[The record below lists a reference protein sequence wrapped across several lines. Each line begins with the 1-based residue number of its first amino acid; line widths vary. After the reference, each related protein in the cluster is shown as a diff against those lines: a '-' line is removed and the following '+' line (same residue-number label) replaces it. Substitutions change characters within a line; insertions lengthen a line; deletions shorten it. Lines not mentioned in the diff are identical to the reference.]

1 MSDNHPTCQIFMFLL
16 SDPAFALEKW
26 LPKGGLQA
34 IYIRFTGEV
43 WTFGCYGNFLNQ
55 NSVEV
60 ETWELIILTGCPH
73 HCYVHQKCES
83 SCYTILTF
91 SQYEN
96 VIPDTVDYL
105 RNFPVVQSIQV
116 LKALCSTNNPH
127 QNRWYLRVQSLQR
140 KTTQHKT
147 NKQKNMEQ
155 RIWCLS
161 RLKLGGT
168 FLGKVIS
175 FKDNQHLG
183 YI

>member
-43 WTFGCYGNFLNQ
+43 WRFGCYGNFLNQ

-116 LKALCSTNNPH
+116 LKALCSTILTRTDDTWEYSPC
-127 QNRWYLRVQSLQR
+127 RE
-140 KTTQHKT
+140 KQHNTKQT
-147 NKQKNMEQ
+147 NKKTRSREYDVSLGWNWEAYS
-155 RIWCLS
+155 WGKWFLS
-161 RLKLGGT
+161 R
-168 FLGKVIS
+168 VIS
-175 FKDNQHLG
+175 IWGTYK
-183 YI
+183 